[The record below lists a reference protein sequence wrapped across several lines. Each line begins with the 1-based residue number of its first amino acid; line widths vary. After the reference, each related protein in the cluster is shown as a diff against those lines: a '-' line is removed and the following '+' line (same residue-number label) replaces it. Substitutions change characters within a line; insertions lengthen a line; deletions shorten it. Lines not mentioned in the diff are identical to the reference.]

1 MLITTKFIESGASA
15 RSFFQQFQAAFDL
28 PVRGEIR
35 RFNFLKNVWHMNYLR
50 FVLPFFLLV
59 SLFQTQA
66 QEDYKVMLRADDF
79 GMSHAVNLALKDM
92 ADSGIPFNASVMMV
106 TPWVQEA
113 AEILKE
119 APHVSIGLHLTLTS
133 EFEQLKWGPISGKSA
148 VPSLVDERGYFRTS
162 VKDFLLSDY
171 DLAEVETELRAQI
184 DRAMTMGMKV
194 DYLDHHMGIARS
206 TPEIAAVVEKLA
218 SEYNLLICRY
228 FDEHMAADIWGQ
240 PVDNKKSAV
249 LNAFDNLEKGK
260 YNLFV
265 FHTARD
271 NDELDGLDDL
281 NTDLMSDPATWR
293 SILGKHRQAELNVFL
308 SEEFKKALK
317 GKKVVTYGDL
327 RADAAKDMK
336 RGGITHASIEEARAA
351 YQGR

>member
-1 MLITTKFIESGASA
+1 MKNI
-15 RSFFQQFQAAFDL
+15 RSFLLLLLLAISFQG
-28 PVRGEIR
+28 R
-35 RFNFLKNVWHMNYLR
+35 
-50 FVLPFFLLV
+50 
-59 SLFQTQA
+59 A
-66 QEDYKVMLRADDF
+66 QEENRVLLRADDF

-92 ADSGIPFNASVMMV
+92 VHSGIPFNASLMMV

-113 AEILKE
+113 AQILKQ

-133 EFEQLKWGPISGKSA
+133 EFEQLKWGPVSGKAA

-171 DLAEVETELRAQI
+171 DLEEVETELRAQI
-184 DRAMTMGMKV
+184 DRAMAMGMKV

-206 TPEIAAVVEKLA
+206 TPQIAAVVEKLA
-218 SEYNLLICRY
+218 REYDLVICRY

-240 PVDNKKSAV
+240 PVNNKQTAV
-249 LNAFDNLEKGK
+249 LDALGKLDKEK

-265 FHTARD
+265 FHTAHD
-271 NDELDGLDDL
+271 NDELAELDDL
-281 NTDLMSDPATWR
+281 NTDLMSDPASGQ

-308 SEEFKKALK
+308 SKEFKNALQ
-317 GKKVVTYGDL
+317 GKKIMTYGDL
-327 RADAAKDMK
+327 KAEHADEMK
-336 RGGITHASIEEARAA
+336 RGGIIHASIEEAKAA

>member
-1 MLITTKFIESGASA
+1 MKFS
-15 RSFFQQFQAAFDL
+15 
-28 PVRGEIR
+28 
-35 RFNFLKNVWHMNYLR
+35 R
-50 FVLPFFLLV
+50 FVLAILLV
-59 SLFQTQA
+59 FNLFQARA
-66 QEDYKVMLRADDF
+66 QEEYRVMLRADDF

-92 ADSGIPFNASVMMV
+92 VSSGIPFNASVMMV

-162 VKDFLLSDY
+162 VRDFLLSDY
-171 DLAEVETELRAQI
+171 KLSEVETELRAQI
-184 DRAMTMGMKV
+184 DRAMAMGMKV

-218 SEYNLLICRY
+218 REYDLVICRY
-228 FDEHMAADIWGQ
+228 FDENMAADIWGQ
-240 PVDNKKSAV
+240 PVDNKKNAV
-249 LNAFDNLEKGK
+249 LNAFGNLEKGK

-265 FHTARD
+265 FHTAHD
-271 NDELDGLDDL
+271 NDELAGLDDL
-281 NTDLMSDPATWR
+281 NTDLMSDPATGK

-308 SEEFKKALK
+308 SEEFKKALQD
-317 GKKVVTYGDL
+317 KKVMTYGDL
-327 RADAAKDMK
+327 KVNHIEEME
-336 RGGITHASIEEARAA
+336 RGGIIHASIEEARAA
-351 YQGR
+351 YEGQ

>member
-1 MLITTKFIESGASA
+1 MRNFKSVLLLLLMAA
-15 RSFFQQFQAAFDL
+15 FFQA
-28 PVRGEIR
+28 
-35 RFNFLKNVWHMNYLR
+35 K
-50 FVLPFFLLV
+50 
-59 SLFQTQA
+59 A
-66 QEDYKVMLRADDF
+66 QEEYRVMLRADDF

-92 ADSGIPFNASVMMV
+92 VRSGIPFNASVMMV

-148 VPSLVDERGYFRTS
+148 VPSLVDERGFFRTS

-171 DLAEVETELRAQI
+171 DLNEVETELRAQI
-184 DRAMTMGMKV
+184 DRAVAMGMKV

-218 SEYNLLICRY
+218 NEYGLVICRY
-228 FDEHMAADIWGQ
+228 FDEHMAADIWGR
-240 PVDNKKSAV
+240 PVENKKTAV
-249 LNAFDNLEKGK
+249 LDAMSKLEKDR

-265 FHTARD
+265 FHTAHD
-271 NDELDGLDDL
+271 NAELDQLDDL
-281 NTDLMSDPATWR
+281 NTDLMSDPATGH
-293 SILGKHRQAELNVFL
+293 SILGKHRQAELDVFL
-308 SEEFKKALK
+308 SDELRKALK
-317 GKKVVTYGDL
+317 GNKVMTYGDL
-327 RADAAKDMK
+327 KEDHADEMH
-336 RGGITHASIEEARAA
+336 RGGIIHASIDEARAA

>member
-1 MLITTKFIESGASA
+1 MKNI
-15 RSFFQQFQAAFDL
+15 RSFLLLLLLAVSFQG
-28 PVRGEIR
+28 R
-35 RFNFLKNVWHMNYLR
+35 
-50 FVLPFFLLV
+50 
-59 SLFQTQA
+59 A
-66 QEDYKVMLRADDF
+66 QEENRVLLRADDF

-92 ADSGIPFNASVMMV
+92 VHSGIPFNASLMMV

-113 AEILKE
+113 AQILKQ

-133 EFEQLKWGPISGKSA
+133 EFEQLKWGPVSGKAA
-148 VPSLVDERGYFRTS
+148 VSSLVDERGYFRTS

-171 DLAEVETELRAQI
+171 ALEEVETELRAQI
-184 DRAMTMGMKV
+184 DRAMAMGMKV

-218 SEYNLLICRY
+218 REYGLVICRY

-240 PVDNKKSAV
+240 PVNNKQTAV
-249 LNAFDNLEKGK
+249 LDALGKLDKEK

-265 FHTARD
+265 FHTAHD
-271 NDELDGLDDL
+271 NDELAELDDL
-281 NTDLMSDPATWR
+281 NTDLMSDPASGQ

-308 SEEFKKALK
+308 SKEFKNALQ
-317 GKKVVTYGDL
+317 GKKIMTYGDL
-327 RADAAKDMK
+327 KAEHADQMK
-336 RGGITHASIEEARAA
+336 RGGIIHASIEEAKAA